1 MVLPSR
7 TGTLDPIQIIGRSP
21 SIVKLKQRIPSLA
34 DSFAP
39 LVIVGETG
47 TGKSLLA
54 TLIHLQSPRSS
65 AELQVLNFSILAERV
80 QRIAL
85 LGGSSPDLPTT
96 RRSLLEITS
105 TTVLKHPDF
114 ASPYLQEK
122 LAEALSTKRLVR
134 PGAKSLQLV
143 LCRPIV
149 TLRSPLGELH
159 RRGKIVTVLYN
170 CLRKFEQISIPPL
183 RDRKEDLTLL
193 ATQFFR
199 RQLRVPSIAEADASN
214 IHTLLRNGQLRPA
227 FKQFLISKSWPENV
241 FGLNAY
247 LGCLIARNHR
257 AMFGESDTI
266 ELTKVKQLIEQG
278 RETSLQNSLALIE
291 QFLVDLALKK
301 CNGNRTKA
309 GALLGLSEPS
319 IRRQGLLSSR
329 NH

>member
-1 MVLPSR
+1 M
-7 TGTLDPIQIIGRSP
+7 
-21 SIVKLKQRIPSLA
+21 KLRRRIPSLA
-34 DSFAP
+34 DSSAP

-96 RRSLLEITS
+96 RRSLLEIAS
-105 TTVLKHPDF
+105 TTVLKHPHF

-122 LAEALSTKRLVR
+122 LAEVLATKKLLR

-159 RRGKIVTVLYN
+159 RTGKIATALYS

-183 RDRKEDLTLL
+183 RDRKEDIPLL
-193 ATQFFR
+193 ATHFFR
-199 RQLRVPSIAEADASN
+199 SQISPRLNAESGVTSN
-214 IHTLLRNGQLRPA
+214 HTLLKNGQLHPA
-227 FKQFLISKSWPENV
+227 FKRFLISTSWPENV

-247 LGCLIARNHR
+247 LGSLIVRNHR
-257 AMFGESDTI
+257 EMFDERDTI

-278 RETSLQNSLALIE
+278 RETSLQKSLGLIE

-301 CNGNRTKA
+301 CSGNRTKA
-309 GALLGLSEPS
+309 AALLGLSERS
-319 IRRQGLLSSR
+319 VRRLGLLSSHDR
-329 NH
+329 